1 MKVHHQEDG
10 INCMIAD
17 ENNHLNFS
25 QPPPRRPFAGQR
37 MDVHGNLLPRYCLA
51 PDTLGEIAVVPVRDE
66 NSQMIQG
73 LVKAGK
79 AYPVPI
85 ADEGVCQSFMNST
98 RLNKVEY
105 AALYELKDKLVGD
118 GTNLYH
124 RIDSEFDSVCPM
136 ISWDRPLFTYHAE
149 ADYPENLIR
158 HTEGDEKMCPT
169 FLLVW
174 NLVDGLPELVR
185 SHFYSPD
192 FITRMV
198 TNNQVMAVPEHL
210 TVYLK
215 EVLEMK
221 ALGGKKTYREAC
233 VALTDI
239 KRNFPEG
246 KFVEMHHLCQ
256 LRKVL
261 HGGHIVY

>member
-98 RLNKVEY
+98 RLN
-105 AALYELKDKLVGD
+105 L
-118 GTNLYH
+118 
-124 RIDSEFDSVCPM
+124 S
-136 ISWDRPLFTYHAE
+136 
-149 ADYPENLIR
+149 LI
-158 HTEGDEKMCPT
+158 
-169 FLLVW
+169 
-174 NLVDGLPELVR
+174 
-185 SHFYSPD
+185 
-192 FITRMV
+192 
-198 TNNQVMAVPEHL
+198 
-210 TVYLK
+210 
-215 EVLEMK
+215 
-221 ALGGKKTYREAC
+221 
-233 VALTDI
+233 
-239 KRNFPEG
+239 
-246 KFVEMHHLCQ
+246 
-256 LRKVL
+256 
-261 HGGHIVY
+261 HI